1 MKYLIKN
8 QQKLKTRLP
17 TFIHRERLIT
27 ELKKLMSKKL
37 LFKKK
42 KLQKKKK
49 PKNFDLTYF
58 TISQISVY
66 IILSNLEEYR
76 CEVSIDISVIQISCP
91 PIIFNPYLI
100 LVAIV
105 ISVVSKLE
113 FLGVEHWQ

>member
-42 KLQKKKK
+42 NYKKR
-49 PKNFDLTYF
+49 KNLKT
-58 TISQISVY
+58 
-66 IILSNLEEYR
+66 
-76 CEVSIDISVIQISCP
+76 
-91 PIIFNPYLI
+91 LI
-100 LVAIV
+100 
-105 ISVVSKLE
+105 
-113 FLGVEHWQ
+113 